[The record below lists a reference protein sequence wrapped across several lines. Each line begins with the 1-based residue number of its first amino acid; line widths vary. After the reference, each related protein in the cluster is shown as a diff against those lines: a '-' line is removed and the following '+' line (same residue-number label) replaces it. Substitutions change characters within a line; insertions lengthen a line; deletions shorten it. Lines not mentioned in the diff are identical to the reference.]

1 MDWKPSM
8 TLAKQGSANLDI
20 SIVCHII
27 TFPTIKDPRI
37 DGHKYL
43 CVSLTFD
50 TKLERYQSAN

>member
-8 TLAKQGSANLDI
+8 TLAKQGTANLD
-20 SIVCHII
+20 SIVSHII

-37 DGHKYL
+37 DGPKYL
-43 CVSLTFD
+43 FVSLTFD

>member
-8 TLAKQGSANLDI
+8 TLAKQGSANLD

-27 TFPTIKDPRI
+27 TFPTIKYPRI